1 MSRQLPDEYLTELFD
16 KLEEAGHRYALA
28 KAKRF
33 GLAEQRKIVKNQ
45 LMMVAEASGYKSHV
59 AQEKAA
65 YTNPVYIKLVED
77 LVAAIQEETDSE
89 YACKL
94 VEMSF
99 EGWRS
104 VGANLRAARV

>member
-1 MSRQLPDEYLTELFD
+1 MSRQLPDEYLSALFD
-16 KLEEAGHRYALA
+16 RLEEASHKYALA

-45 LMMVAEASGYKSHV
+45 LMLVAEAAGHKSH
-59 AQEKAA
+59 AKMEIHT
-65 YTNPVYIKLVED
+65 YTNPIYIALVAD
-77 LVAAIQEETDSE
+77 LVKAIEEETDLE

-94 VEMSF
+94 VELEF

-104 VGANLRAARV
+104 HGANMRAAR